1 MGPTRFPI
9 VRARPDYATS
19 PSNIP
24 FRCLADNVDYY
35 SRTLGNVKG
44 KLMGSGDKFT
54 GAVPGL
60 KGIKK
65 SPEEESSGLFGG
77 EGGI

>member
-1 MGPTRFPI
+1 MSFAL
-9 VRARPDYATS
+9 AR
-19 PSNIP
+19 
-24 FRCLADNVDYY
+24 DNVDYY

-44 KLMGSGDKFT
+44 NLMGSGDKFT
-54 GAVPGL
+54 GGVPGL